1 MPTVFLRPGRERSL
15 TRRHPWIFSGG
26 IAHVEGDP
34 QPGATVIVRATDKTP
49 LGLGA
54 YSPASQI
61 RVRMW
66 TFDADVEIDDQFVQQ
81 RIVAS
86 AARRTGLL
94 ASGTDSAR
102 LVFSEADGVPGV
114 IADRY
119 GDTIV
124 CQLTTAGADRLR
136 DVVADAL
143 ASLPGIATVYERSDA
158 DVREREALEP
168 RVGLL
173 RGPRRPTRSS
183 STRAQWQYA
192 INVAGGH
199 KTGFYLDQRDARSA
213 IAGLAQGRRDAERL
227 LVHRRVL
234 GGGRRQRRCRGD
246 QHGLVGSRARWCARA
261 TAN

>member
-1 MPTVFLRPGRERSL
+1 MPEPIVILRPGRERSL
-15 TRRHPWIFSGG
+15 QRRHPWIFSGG
-26 IAHVEGDP
+26 IGHVAGDP
-34 QPGATVIVRATDKTP
+34 QPGDTVVVQASDHTV
-49 LGLGA
+49 LGRGA

-66 TFDADVEIDDQFVQQ
+66 TFDPDTVVDDAFVHD

-86 AARRTGLL
+86 ARARAALL
-94 ASGTDSAR
+94 ASGTDAAR

-143 ASLPGIATVYERSDA
+143 SSLPGVTSVYERSDA

-168 RVGLL
+168 GW
-173 RGPRRPTRSS
+173 
-183 STRAQWQYA
+183 A
-192 INVAGGH
+192 
-199 KTGFYLDQRDARSA
+199 
-213 IAGLAQGRRDAERL
+213 
-227 LVHRRVL
+227 
-234 GGGRRQRRCRGD
+234 
-246 QHGLVGSRARWCARA
+246 
-261 TAN
+261 